1 MFAVENLYLINQIIR
16 MRQNPTLKKIAE
28 RLNVSISTVSRA
40 LKDHPDISPETGR
53 KIKEL
58 AELLEYDPNPYAVNL
73 RTHSSREFAIVVPSL
88 SNFFYHSF
96 IGSIEEEAR
105 IYGYSVVIY
114 RSSNDAKIEQE
125 ILKSCRHKR
134 VSGIFIAITSE
145 TDDMEP
151 FLKMDVHGIPVIF
164 FDKVPQ
170 YESCNK
176 ICVGDEHA
184 ALLAAEE
191 IIRKDIP
198 NVLGIFG
205 DPNMSIT
212 RARLQKFATVLQ
224 QNGSAVHLKTVHA
237 RSSAEAEQI
246 TLSLLP
252 EWMGKKFA
260 VFCMSDE
267 ILAGAMKAIQR
278 KGLSAPADLG
288 VIAISDGMI
297 PLLFYPEI
305 TYAETSGSKLG
316 KLAFSR
322 MMRCIAGSS
331 FAQTIIDESKLVVG
345 GSI

>member
-1 MFAVENLYLINQIIR
+1 MK
-16 MRQNPTLKKIAE
+16 QNPTLKKIAE

-40 LKDHPDISPETGR
+40 LKDHPDISADTKK
-53 KIKEL
+53 KINEL

-73 RTHSSREFAIVVPSL
+73 RTHSSKEFAVVVPSL

-96 IGSIEEEAR
+96 ISAIEEDAR
-105 IYGYSVVIY
+105 VYGYSVIIY
-114 RSSNDAKIEQE
+114 RSSNDPEIEQQ

-145 TDDMEP
+145 TKDIEP
-151 FLKMDVHGIPVIF
+151 FLKLDVHGIPVIF

-184 ALLAAEE
+184 ATIAAEE
-191 IIRKDIP
+191 ILKKGIV

-205 DPNMSIT
+205 DKNMSIT
-212 RARLQKFATVLQ
+212 KARLQKFTSVLFKDDVKI
-224 QNGSAVHLKTVHA
+224 NLKTVHA
-237 RSSAEAEQI
+237 RSSEEAEQL
-246 TLSLLP
+246 TLSLLAGFK
-252 EWMGKKFA
+252 GKRFA

-267 ILAGAMKAIQR
+267 ILAGSMKAIQR
-278 KGLSAPADLG
+278 KGLQVPNDLG

-297 PLLFYPEI
+297 PQLFYPEI
-305 TYAETSGSKLG
+305 TYAETSGYHLG
-316 KLAFSR
+316 KLAFGR

-331 FAQTIIDESKLVVG
+331 FAQTIIDESRLVVG

>member
-1 MFAVENLYLINQIIR
+1 MK
-16 MRQNPTLKKIAE
+16 QNATLKKIAE

-40 LKDHPDISPETGR
+40 LKDHPDISADTKK
-53 KIKEL
+53 KINEL

-73 RTHSSREFAIVVPSL
+73 RTHSSKEFAVVVPSL

-96 IGSIEEEAR
+96 ISAIEEDAR
-105 IYGYSVVIY
+105 VYGYSVIIY
-114 RSSNDAKIEQE
+114 RSSNDPEIEQQ

-145 TDDMEP
+145 TNDIEP
-151 FLKMDVHGIPVIF
+151 FLKLDVHGIPVIF

-184 ALLAAEE
+184 ATIAAEE
-191 IIRKDIP
+191 ILKKGIV

-205 DPNMSIT
+205 DKNMSIT
-212 RARLQKFATVLQ
+212 KARLQKFTAVLI
-224 QNGSAVHLKTVHA
+224 NDDAKINLKTVHA
-237 RSSAEAEQI
+237 RSSEEAEQL
-246 TLSLLP
+246 TLSLLS
-252 EWMGKKFA
+252 EFKDKRFA

-267 ILAGAMKAIQR
+267 ILAGSMKAIQR
-278 KGLSAPADLG
+278 KSLQVPDDLG

-305 TYAETSGSKLG
+305 TYAETSGYNLG
-316 KLAFSR
+316 KLAFGR

-331 FAQTIIDESKLVVG
+331 FAQTIIDESRLVVG

>member
-1 MFAVENLYLINQIIR
+1 MK
-16 MRQNPTLKKIAE
+16 QNATLKKIAE
-28 RLNVSISTVSRA
+28 QLSVSISTVSRA
-40 LKDHPDISPETGR
+40 LKNHPDISQDTKK
-53 KIKEL
+53 KINEL

-73 RTHSSREFAIVVPSL
+73 RTHSSKEFAVVVPSL

-96 IGSIEEEAR
+96 ISAIEEEAR
-105 IYGYSVVIY
+105 VYGYSVIIY
-114 RSSNDAKIEQE
+114 RSSNDAEIEQQ
-125 ILKSCRHKR
+125 ILKNCRHKR

-145 TDDMEP
+145 TKDIEP
-151 FLKMDVHGIPVIF
+151 FLKLDVHGIPVIF

-184 ALLAAEE
+184 ATIAAEE
-191 IIRKDIP
+191 ILKKGIV
-198 NVLGIFG
+198 NVVGIFG
-205 DPNMSIT
+205 DKNMSIT
-212 RARLQKFATVLQ
+212 KARLHKFTSVLLKDDAKI
-224 QNGSAVHLKTVHA
+224 NLKTVHA
-237 RSSAEAEQI
+237 GSSEEAEQV
-246 TLSLLP
+246 TLSILADFK
-252 EWMGKKFA
+252 GKRFA

-267 ILAGAMKAIQR
+267 ILAGSMKAIQR
-278 KGLSAPADLG
+278 MGLQVPHDLG

-305 TYAETSGSKLG
+305 TYAETSGYNLG
-316 KLAFSR
+316 KLAFGR

>member
-1 MFAVENLYLINQIIR
+1 

-28 RLNVSISTVSRA
+28 RLSVSISTVSRA
-40 LKDHPDISPETGR
+40 LKDHPDISPETG
-53 KIKEL
+53 KKVKEL

-73 RTHSSREFAIVVPSL
+73 RTHSSKEFAIVVPSL

-96 IGSIEEEAR
+96 ISAIEEEAR
-105 IYGYSVVIY
+105 NYGYSVIIY

-145 TDDMEP
+145 TSDIEP

-184 ALLAAEE
+184 AALAAEE
-191 IIRKDIP
+191 IIKKDIP

-205 DPNMSIT
+205 DQNMSIT
-212 RARLQKFATVLQ
+212 KARLEKFTAVLQ
-224 QNGSAVHLKTVHA
+224 KDGQAINLKTVHA

-246 TLSLLP
+246 TMSLLP
-252 EWMGKKFA
+252 EWIGKKFA

-267 ILAGAMKAIQR
+267 ILAGSMKAIQR

-316 KLAFSR
+316 KLAFNR

-331 FAQTIIDESKLVVG
+331 FAQTIIDESKLVAG

>member
-1 MFAVENLYLINQIIR
+1 MK
-16 MRQNPTLKKIAE
+16 QNPTLKKIAE

-40 LKDHPDISPETGR
+40 LKDHPDISAETKK
-53 KIKEL
+53 KINEL

-73 RTHSSREFAIVVPSL
+73 RTHSSKEFAIVVPSL

-96 IGSIEEEAR
+96 ISAVEEEAR
-105 IYGYSVVIY
+105 IYGYSVIIY
-114 RSSNDAKIEQE
+114 RSSNDPKIEQE

-145 TDDMEP
+145 TKEIEP
-151 FLKMDVHGIPVIF
+151 FLKLDVHGIPVIF

-184 ALLAAEE
+184 ATIAAEK
-191 IIRKDIP
+191 IIEKGIV

-205 DPNMSIT
+205 DKNMSIT
-212 RARLQKFATVLQ
+212 KARLQKFTAVLSHNDKKINLNTVYAT
-224 QNGSAVHLKTVHA
+224 
-237 RSSAEAEQI
+237 SSEEAEQQV
-246 TLSLLP
+246 LSLLP
-252 EWMGKKFA
+252 EYIGKKFA

-267 ILAGAMKAIQR
+267 ILAGSMKAIQR
-278 KGLSAPADLG
+278 KGLQAPKDLG
-288 VIAISDGMI
+288 IIAISDGMI

-305 TYAETSGSKLG
+305 TYAETSGYNLG
-316 KLAFSR
+316 KLAFNR
-322 MMRCIAGSS
+322 MMRCISGSS
-331 FAQTIIDESKLVVG
+331 FAQTIIDDSKLVIG

>member
-1 MFAVENLYLINQIIR
+1 MK
-16 MRQNPTLKKIAE
+16 QNATLKKIAE
-28 RLNVSISTVSRA
+28 RLSLSISTVSRA
-40 LKDHPDISPETGR
+40 LKDHPDISADT
-53 KIKEL
+53 KKKVNEL

-73 RTHSSREFAIVVPSL
+73 RTHSSKEFAVVVPSL

-96 IGSIEEEAR
+96 ISAIEEDAR
-105 IYGYSVVIY
+105 IFGYSVIIF
-114 RSSNDAKIEQE
+114 RSSNDPEIEQQ

-145 TDDMEP
+145 TNDIEP
-151 FLKMDVHGIPVIF
+151 FLKLDAHGIPVIF

-176 ICVGDEHA
+176 ICVGDERA
-184 ALLAAEE
+184 ATIAAEE
-191 IIRKDIP
+191 ILKKGIVNI
-198 NVLGIFG
+198 LGIFG
-205 DPNMSIT
+205 DKNMSIT
-212 RARLQKFATVLQ
+212 KARLQKFTSVLFKDDSKINLQ
-224 QNGSAVHLKTVHA
+224 TVHA
-237 RSSAEAEQI
+237 TSSEEAEQF

-252 EWMGKKFA
+252 DYKGKRFA

-278 KGLSAPADLG
+278 KGLQVPTDLG

-297 PLLFYPEI
+297 PQLFYPEI
-305 TYAETSGSKLG
+305 TYAETSGYNLG
-316 KLAFSR
+316 KLAFGR

-331 FAQTIIDESKLVVG
+331 FAQTIIDESKLVIG

>member
-1 MFAVENLYLINQIIR
+1 MK
-16 MRQNPTLKKIAE
+16 QNPTLKKIAE
-28 RLNVSISTVSRA
+28 RLSVSISTVSRA
-40 LKDHPDISPETGR
+40 LKDHPDISVDT
-53 KIKEL
+53 KKKVNEL

-73 RTHSSREFAIVVPSL
+73 RTHSSKEFAVVVPSL

-96 IGSIEEEAR
+96 ISAIEEDAR
-105 IYGYSVVIY
+105 VFGYSVIIY
-114 RSSNDAKIEQE
+114 RSSNDPEIEQQ

-145 TDDMEP
+145 TKDIDP
-151 FLKMDVHGIPVIF
+151 FLKLDVHGIPVIF

-184 ALLAAEE
+184 ANIAAEE
-191 IIRKDIP
+191 ILKKGIT
-198 NVLGIFG
+198 NVIGIFG
-205 DPNMSIT
+205 DKNMSIT
-212 RARLQKFATVLQ
+212 KARLQKFTSVLSKD
-224 QNGSAVHLKTVHA
+224 NSIILKTAHA
-237 RSSAEAEQI
+237 GSSEEAEQV
-246 TLSLLP
+246 TLSLLSDFK
-252 EWMGKKFA
+252 EKRFA

-267 ILAGAMKAIQR
+267 ILAGSMKAIQR
-278 KGLSAPADLG
+278 KGLQVPNDLG

-305 TYAETSGSKLG
+305 TYAETSGYNLG
-316 KLAFSR
+316 KLAFGR

>member
-1 MFAVENLYLINQIIR
+1 MK
-16 MRQNPTLKKIAE
+16 QNATLKKIAE

-40 LKDHPDISPETGR
+40 LKDHPDISADTKK
-53 KIKEL
+53 KINEL

-73 RTHSSREFAIVVPSL
+73 RTHSSKEFAVVVPSL

-96 IGSIEEEAR
+96 ISAIEEDAR
-105 IYGYSVVIY
+105 VYGYSVIIY
-114 RSSNDAKIEQE
+114 RSSNDPEIEQQ

-145 TDDMEP
+145 TKDIEP
-151 FLKMDVHGIPVIF
+151 FLKLDVHGIPVIF

-184 ALLAAEE
+184 ATIAAEE
-191 IIRKDIP
+191 ILKKGIV

-205 DPNMSIT
+205 DKNMSIT
-212 RARLQKFATVLQ
+212 KARLQKFTSVLFKDDAKI
-224 QNGSAVHLKTVHA
+224 NLKTVHA
-237 RSSAEAEQI
+237 KSSEEAEQL
-246 TLSLLP
+246 TLSLIAGFK
-252 EWMGKKFA
+252 GKRFA

-267 ILAGAMKAIQR
+267 ILAGSMKAIQR
-278 KGLSAPADLG
+278 KGLQVPDDLG

-297 PLLFYPEI
+297 PQLFYPEI
-305 TYAETSGSKLG
+305 TYAETSGYHLG
-316 KLAFSR
+316 KLAFGR

-331 FAQTIIDESKLVVG
+331 FAQTIIDESRLVVG

>member
-1 MFAVENLYLINQIIR
+1 MK
-16 MRQNPTLKKIAE
+16 QNPTLKKIAE
-28 RLNVSISTVSRA
+28 RLSVSISTVSRA
-40 LKDHPDISPETGR
+40 LKDHPDISADTKK
-53 KIKEL
+53 KINEL

-73 RTHSSREFAIVVPSL
+73 RTHSSKEFAVVVPSL

-96 IGSIEEEAR
+96 ISAIEEDAR
-105 IYGYSVVIY
+105 VYGYSVIIY
-114 RSSNDAKIEQE
+114 RSSNDPEIEQQ

-145 TDDMEP
+145 TKDIEP
-151 FLKMDVHGIPVIF
+151 FLKLDVHGIPVIF

-184 ALLAAEE
+184 ATIAAEE
-191 IIRKDIP
+191 ILKKGIV

-205 DPNMSIT
+205 DKNMSIT
-212 RARLQKFATVLQ
+212 RARLQKFTSVLFKDDSKI
-224 QNGSAVHLKTVHA
+224 NLKTVHA
-237 RSSAEAEQI
+237 RSSEEAEQV
-246 TLSLLP
+246 TLLLLT
-252 EWMGKKFA
+252 EFKGKRFA

-267 ILAGAMKAIQR
+267 ILAGSMKAIQR
-278 KGLSAPADLG
+278 KGLQVPDDLG

-297 PLLFYPEI
+297 PNLFYPEI
-305 TYAETSGSKLG
+305 TYAETSGYHLG
-316 KLAFSR
+316 KLAFGR

-331 FAQTIIDESKLVVG
+331 FAQTIIDESRLVLG

>member
-1 MFAVENLYLINQIIR
+1 MN
-16 MRQNPTLKKIAE
+16 QNPTLKKIAE

-40 LKDHPDISPETGR
+40 LKDHPDISLETKK
-53 KIKEL
+53 KINEL
-58 AELLEYDPNPYAVNL
+58 ADLLEYDPNPYAVNL
-73 RTHSSREFAIVVPSL
+73 RTHSSKEFAVVVPSL

-96 IGSIEEEAR
+96 ISAIEEEAR
-105 IYGYSVVIY
+105 IFGYSVIIY

-145 TDDMEP
+145 TTDIAP
-151 FLKMDVHGIPVIF
+151 FLKLDVHGIPVIF

-184 ALLAAEE
+184 AGIAAEE
-191 IIRKDIP
+191 IMNKGIK
-198 NVLGIFG
+198 NVLAIFG
-205 DPNMSIT
+205 DKNMSIT
-212 RARLQKFATVLQ
+212 KARLEKFSSVIGQGEDVNLQILYAT
-224 QNGSAVHLKTVHA
+224 STD
-237 RSSAEAEQI
+237 EAEQV
-246 TLSLLP
+246 TLAALP
-252 EWMGKKFA
+252 GYVGRKFA

-267 ILAGAMKAIQR
+267 ILAGSMKAIQR
-278 KGLSAPADLG
+278 KGLQAPKDLG

-305 TYAETSGSKLG
+305 TFAETSGYNLG
-316 KLAFSR
+316 KLSFSR

-331 FAQTIIDESKLVVG
+331 FAQTIVDESRLVVG
-345 GSI
+345 GSM

>member
-1 MFAVENLYLINQIIR
+1 
-16 MRQNPTLKKIAE
+16 MRQNATLKRIAE

-40 LKDHPDISPETGR
+40 LKNHPDISDETKK
-53 KIKEL
+53 KINEL

-73 RTHSSREFAIVVPSL
+73 RTHSSREFAVVVPSL

-96 IGSIEEEAR
+96 ISAIEEDAR
-105 IYGYSVVIY
+105 IFGYTVIIY
-114 RSSNDAKIEQE
+114 RSSNDPAIEQE

-145 TDDMEP
+145 TKEIEP
-151 FLKMDVHGIPVIF
+151 FLKLDLQGIPVVF

-176 ICVGDEHA
+176 ICVGDAHA
-184 ALLAAEE
+184 ATIAANE
-191 IIRKDIP
+191 ILKKGIT
-198 NVLGIFG
+198 NVLAIFG
-205 DPNMSIT
+205 DKNMSIT
-212 RARLQKFATVLQ
+212 QVRLQKFTEIVS
-224 QNGSAVHLKTVHA
+224 GHVELKIVHA
-237 RSSAEAEQI
+237 GSSEEAEQT
-246 TLSLLP
+246 TLTIIP
-252 EWMGKKFA
+252 EFGKKRFA

-278 KGLSAPADLG
+278 MGLKAPDDLG
-288 VIAISDGMI
+288 VICISDGMI

-305 TYAETSGSKLG
+305 TYAETSGFKLG
-316 KLAFSR
+316 KLAFGR

-331 FAQTIIDESKLVVG
+331 FAQTIIDESILIEG